1 MQKTNFTRLRLN
13 IQDMFQTTIFAR
25 SWKIRSI
32 SILSLLIG
40 FFVVNQMA
48 SLLITININKIL
60 IALFLIL
67 ILEIPVRFI
76 KYKVDIPLTLLSISM
91 DNFRIGATYALVL
104 EAFKLGS

>member
-60 IALFLIL
+60 VAIFLIL
-67 ILEIPVRFI
+67 VLEIPVRLI

>member
-1 MQKTNFTRLRLN
+1 
-13 IQDMFQTTIFAR
+13 MFQTTIFAR

-60 IALFLIL
+60 VAIFLIL
-67 ILEIPVRFI
+67 VLEIPVRLI

>member
-76 KYKVDIPLTLLSISM
+76 KYNVDIPLTLLSISM

>member
-40 FFVVNQMA
+40 FFVVSQIA

-60 IALFLIL
+60 VAIFLIL
-67 ILEIPVRFI
+67 VLEIPVRLI

-91 DNFRIGATYALVL
+91 DNLRIGATYALVL

>member
-40 FFVVNQMA
+40 FFVVSQIA
-48 SLLITININKIL
+48 SLLIIININKIL
-60 IALFLIL
+60 VAIFLIL
-67 ILEIPVRFI
+67 VLEIPVRLI

>member
-1 MQKTNFTRLRLN
+1 
-13 IQDMFQTTIFAR
+13 MFQTTIFAR

-40 FFVVNQMA
+40 FFVVNQIA

>member
-40 FFVVNQMA
+40 FFVVSQIA

-60 IALFLIL
+60 VAIFLIL
-67 ILEIPVRFI
+67 VLEIPVRLI